1 MVNKLVPAAAAT
13 LAVFLTQALP
23 AAACGGLI
31 APNGAIRLERAT
43 TLVAWHDGVERYMT
57 SFSYNG
63 SASSFG
69 WIVPLPAVPD
79 KVEEGGGWTLQR
91 LFRETHP
98 QPQILGLEFAAK
110 ATPAYAAV
118 VLQQVQVRA
127 LDITVLRGSG
137 QGVLDWAASNGFAVD
152 AETRAHILQYAKG
165 SPVFMAAK
173 YNAGRAQQQR
183 LIFGDGAPV
192 LITMKIAHPWIPFE
206 VLAAGQQVQADL
218 YLLSDKPV
226 NTSEWRALIGA
237 SGVGTT
243 VQGAEGFTLNFQEKM
258 TDSLYHDLST
268 DKNMGWVRRD
278 SWLTYLSLNAPDS
291 KVTYDMSVTPM
302 GVVKVAPFGTKPM
315 AIVDG
320 TAAATQPLDAPTA
333 PMGTATTLLVLGLV
347 IGAAMWIL
355 KPRQA

>member
-13 LAVFLTQALP
+13 LALFLTQALP

-63 SASSFG
+63 SAPSFG
-69 WIVPLPAVPD
+69 WIVPLPAVPE

-98 QPQILGLEFAAK
+98 QPQILGLEFASK
-110 ATPAYAAV
+110 ATPADAAV

-137 QGVLDWAASNGFAVD
+137 QGVLDWAAGNGFAVD

-173 YNAGRAQQQR
+173 YNAGRALQQR

-243 VQGAEGFTLNFQEKM
+243 VQGADGFTLDFQEKM

-291 KVTYDMSVTPM
+291 EVTYDMSVTPM

-320 TAAATQPLDAPTA
+320 AAMAAQPLDAPTA
-333 PMGTATTLLVLGLV
+333 PMGTAQTLLVLALV

>member
-98 QPQILGLEFAAK
+98 QPPILSLEFAAK
-110 ATPAYAAV
+110 SQAADSAV

-127 LDITVLRGSG
+127 LDITVLRGTG

-165 SPVFMAAK
+165 SPAFMAAK
-173 YNAGRAQQQR
+173 YNAERAATQR

-243 VQGAEGFTLNFQEKM
+243 VPGAEGFTLQFQEKM
-258 TDSLYHDLST
+258 TGSLYHDLST

-320 TAAATQPLDAPTA
+320 NATQPLDAPTA
-333 PMGTATTLLVLGLV
+333 PMGTAMTLLVLGLV
-347 IGAAMWIL
+347 IGAAVWIL
-355 KPRQA
+355 RPREA

>member
-1 MVNKLVPAAAAT
+1 MINKLVPAAAAT
-13 LAVFLTQALP
+13 LALFLTQALP

-31 APNGAIRLERAT
+31 APNGAIRLDRAT

-63 SASSFG
+63 TASSFG

-98 QPQILGLEFAAK
+98 QPPILALDFAAGR
-110 ATPAYAAV
+110 AQSASV
-118 VLQQVQVRA
+118 EVLEQVQVRA

-137 QGVLDWAASNGFAVD
+137 QGVLDWASENGFAVD
-152 AETRAHILQYAKG
+152 AETHAHVLQYAKG

-192 LITMKIAHPWIPFE
+192 LITMKIPHPWIPFE

-237 SGVGTT
+237 SGVGTA
-243 VQGAEGFTLNFQEKM
+243 VQGAEGFTLQFQEKM

-320 TAAATQPLDAPTA
+320 NAMKMRADDVPTA
-333 PMGTATTLLVLGLV
+333 PMGTAMTLLVLGLV
-347 IGAAMWIL
+347 IGAALWIFR
-355 KPRQA
+355 PREA